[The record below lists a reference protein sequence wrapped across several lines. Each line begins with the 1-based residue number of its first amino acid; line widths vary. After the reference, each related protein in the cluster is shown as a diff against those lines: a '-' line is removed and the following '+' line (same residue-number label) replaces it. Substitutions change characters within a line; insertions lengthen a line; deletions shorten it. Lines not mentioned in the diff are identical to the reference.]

1 MTVNTPVSPDV
12 SEKAA
17 LEHSARMI
25 ARNRLREKIAFS
37 FIGLCMLIVLAGVVW
52 LLGYIVVHGIGTI
65 SWTFLTAA
73 PEWDGKGGVFPA
85 IVGTIYLLIG
95 TILLTLPLGIA
106 GALYLSEYAGG
117 SRLVRFIRLAI
128 INLSGVP
135 SMVTGLFGMGFFVF
149 FVGGS
154 IDRLILHTQRPVWG
168 QPCLLW
174 GACTLMLVI
183 LPIVITST
191 EEALRSVP
199 LSFREGSLGLG
210 ASRWQTVW
218 RVVLPSAMPGIL
230 TGAILGIGR
239 AAGETA
245 PVMITVAASFKPT
258 LPSALNSQAMLLP
271 YHLYYIVTQVPN
283 SGLAIQSGIALV
295 LIILVFTI
303 NISAVIARARIR
315 RARKW

>member
-1 MTVNTPVSPDV
+1 
-12 SEKAA
+12 
-17 LEHSARMI
+17 
-25 ARNRLREKIAFS
+25 
-37 FIGLCMLIVLAGVVW
+37 MLIVLAAVVW
-52 LLGYIVVHGIGTI
+52 LLGYIVVHGLGTI
-65 SWTFLTAA
+65 SWTFLTAV

-106 GALYLSEYAGG
+106 GALYLSEYAGR
-117 SRLVRFIRLAI
+117 SRLVGIVRLAI

-149 FVGGS
+149 FIGGS
-154 IDRLILHTQRPVWG
+154 IDRYVLHAQRPVWG

-191 EEALRSVP
+191 EEALHSVP

-210 ASRWQTVW
+210 ASKWQTIW

-258 LPSALNSQAMLLP
+258 LPQALNSQAMLLP

-295 LIILVFTI
+295 LIGLVFTI
-303 NISAVIARARIR
+303 NITAVILRARIR